1 MAGRVVRNT
10 KVEQAE
16 QAVAPADVAKYVL
29 AFALAAG
36 GIFAW
41 YWFGQWPVVL
51 RGMLVVAAI
60 AAAIGV
66 VAVTA
71 KGRQGRE
78 FVSESLFE
86 LRKVVWPTRQETLR
100 ITGVI
105 LLVVVIVSLILSAF
119 DLVISWV
126 IRLLLG
132 Q

>member
-1 MAGRVVRNT
+1 MNT

-16 QAVAPADVAKYVL
+16 QAATPADVAKYVL

-36 GIFAW
+36 GIFAY
-41 YWFGQWPVVL
+41 YWFGQWPAVL

-60 AAAIGV
+60 GAAIGV
-66 VAVTA
+66 VALTA

-86 LRKVVWPTRQETLR
+86 LRKVVWPTRQESIR
-100 ITGVI
+100 VTGVV
-105 LLVVVIVSLILSAF
+105 LAVVVIVSLILSAF
-119 DLVISWV
+119 DLIISWL

>member
-1 MAGRVVRNT
+1 MNT
-10 KVEQAE
+10 KVDQAE

-41 YWFGQWPVVL
+41 YWFGQWPAVL

-60 AAAIGV
+60 GAAIGV
-66 VAVTA
+66 VALTA

>member
-1 MAGRVVRNT
+1 MNT

-16 QAVAPADVAKYVL
+16 QAATPADVAKYVL

-41 YWFGQWPVVL
+41 YWFGQWPAVL

-60 AAAIGV
+60 GAAIGV
-66 VAVTA
+66 VALTA

-86 LRKVVWPTRQETLR
+86 LRKVVWPTRQESIR
-100 ITGVI
+100 VTGVV
-105 LLVVVIVSLILSAF
+105 LAVVVIVSLILSAF
-119 DLVISWV
+119 DLIISWL

>member
-1 MAGRVVRNT
+1 MNT
-10 KVEQAE
+10 KVDQAE

-41 YWFGQWPVVL
+41 YWFGQWPAVL
-51 RGMLVVAAI
+51 RGMLVVAAV

-66 VAVTA
+66 VALTA

-86 LRKVVWPTRQETLR
+86 LRKVVWPTRQESIR
-100 ITGVI
+100 VTGVV
-105 LLVVVIVSLILSAF
+105 LAVVVIVSLILSAF
-119 DLVISWV
+119 DLIISWL

>member
-1 MAGRVVRNT
+1 MNT
-10 KVEQAE
+10 KVDQAE

-51 RGMLVVAAI
+51 RGMLVV
-60 AAAIGV
+60 AAIGV

>member
-1 MAGRVVRNT
+1 MNT

-16 QAVAPADVAKYVL
+16 QAATPADVAKYVL

-36 GIFAW
+36 GIFAN
-41 YWFGQWPVVL
+41 YWFGQWPAALRVL
-51 RGMLVVAAI
+51 AVLAPLDAAVAI
-60 AAAIGV
+60 
-66 VAVTA
+66 VAFTA

-78 FVSESLFE
+78 YLSESLFE

-100 ITGVI
+100 VTGVI
-105 LLVVVIVSLILSAF
+105 LAVVIIISLILSLF
-119 DLVISWV
+119 DLVISWL

>member
-1 MAGRVVRNT
+1 MNT
-10 KVEQAE
+10 KADQAE

-41 YWFGQWPVVL
+41 YWFGQWPAVL

-60 AAAIGV
+60 GAAIGV
-66 VAVTA
+66 VALTA

-100 ITGVI
+100 VTGVI
-105 LLVVVIVSLILSAF
+105 LAVVIIISLILSLF
-119 DLVISWV
+119 DLVISWL

>member
-1 MAGRVVRNT
+1 MNT
-10 KVEQAE
+10 KADQAE

-41 YWFGQWPVVL
+41 YWFGQWPAVL

>member
-1 MAGRVVRNT
+1 MNT
-10 KVEQAE
+10 KADQAE

-41 YWFGQWPVVL
+41 YWFGQWPAVL

-60 AAAIGV
+60 GAAIGV
-66 VAVTA
+66 VALTA

-86 LRKVVWPTRQETLR
+86 LRKVVWPTRQESIR
-100 ITGVI
+100 VTGVV
-105 LLVVVIVSLILSAF
+105 LAVVVIVSLILSAF
-119 DLVISWV
+119 DLIISWL

>member
-1 MAGRVVRNT
+1 MNT

-16 QAVAPADVAKYVL
+16 QAVSAADVAKYVL
-29 AFALAAG
+29 AIALVAG
-36 GIFAW
+36 GIFAF
-41 YWFGQWPVVL
+41 YWFSQWPGPVRGLVAAAGVVL
-51 RGMLVVAAI
+51 G
-60 AAAIGV
+60 GV
-66 VAVTA
+66 VLASTA
-71 KGRQGRE
+71 KGRQVKD

-105 LLVVVIVSLILSAF
+105 LVVVVIVSLILSGF
-119 DLVISWV
+119 DFVISWL

>member
-1 MAGRVVRNT
+1 MNT
-10 KVEQAE
+10 KVDQAE

-41 YWFGQWPVVL
+41 SWFGQWPVVL

-78 FVSESLFE
+78 FGSESLVE

>member
-1 MAGRVVRNT
+1 MNT
-10 KVEQAE
+10 KVDQAE
-16 QAVAPADVAKYVL
+16 QAVAPADVPKYVL

>member
-1 MAGRVVRNT
+1 MNT
-10 KVEQAE
+10 KVDQAE

-78 FVSESLFE
+78 FVSESRFE

>member
-1 MAGRVVRNT
+1 MNSRVDPSSST
-10 KVEQAE
+10 SG
-16 QAVAPADVAKYVL
+16 ADLAKY
-29 AFALAAG
+29 ALAILLVAG
-36 GIFAW
+36 GVFAF
-41 YWFGQWPVVL
+41 YWFQGQWPVVL

>member
-1 MAGRVVRNT
+1 MNT
-10 KVEQAE
+10 KVDQAE

-86 LRKVVWPTRQETLR
+86 LRKVVWPTRQEKLR